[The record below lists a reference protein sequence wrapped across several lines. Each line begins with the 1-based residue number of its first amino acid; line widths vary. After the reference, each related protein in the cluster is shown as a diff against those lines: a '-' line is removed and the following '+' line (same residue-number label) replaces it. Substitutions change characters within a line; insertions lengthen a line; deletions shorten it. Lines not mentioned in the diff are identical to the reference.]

1 MGNVQKRKDDLV
13 RMKNNVPSV
22 YYPAFLNIR
31 DRRCVVIGGGEVAL
45 RKVRALL
52 ECGAQVTVISPA
64 FHPTLVQLAEAG
76 RITPIYREFEPGD
89 LAGALIAITSTDVR
103 EVNQKVAD
111 EARDQ
116 GVLVNVVDSSEQSD
130 FIIPSSFRRGG
141 LSVAI
146 STGGMSPA
154 LARKIR
160 TKLEG
165 IFGEEF
171 ALLLSVI
178 ADVRSALKLKGI
190 VANADAWQKA
200 LDLDLL
206 IGLVQAGQLEE
217 ARAALLSELGAQGG
231 GKEGVRGAGSSLQKG

>member
-1 MGNVQKRKDDLV
+1 MIHSG
-13 RMKNNVPSV
+13 PSF

-45 RKVRALL
+45 RKVRGLL

-64 FHPTLVQLAEAG
+64 FHPTLVELAEGG
-76 RITPIYREFEPGD
+76 RITPVCREFEPGD
-89 LAGALIAITSTDVR
+89 LNRALIAIAATDVR
-103 EVNQKVAD
+103 EVNQKVAE
-111 EARDQ
+111 EARDR

-160 TKLEG
+160 MKLEG

-171 ALLLSVI
+171 APLLSMI
-178 ADVRSALKLKGI
+178 EDVRSALKLKGM

-206 IGLVQAGQLEE
+206 IGLVQAGQLEG
-217 ARAALLSELGAQGG
+217 ARAVLLSELGAQGG
-231 GKEGVRGAGSSLQKG
+231 EKEGVKRTGSSPQKR

>member
-1 MGNVQKRKDDLV
+1 MIHSGQ
-13 RMKNNVPSV
+13 SF

-31 DRRCVVIGGGEVAL
+31 ERRCVVIGGGEVAL
-45 RKVRALL
+45 RKVRGLL

-64 FHPTLVQLAEAG
+64 FHPTLVELAEGG
-76 RITPIYREFEPGD
+76 RITPVYREFEPGD
-89 LAGALIAITSTDVR
+89 LNRALIAIAATDVR
-103 EVNQKVAD
+103 EVNQKVAE
-111 EARDQ
+111 EARDR

-160 TKLEG
+160 MKLEE
-165 IFGEEF
+165 ILGEEF
-171 ALLLSVI
+171 APLLSMI
-178 ADVRSALKLKGI
+178 EDVRSTLKLKGM
-190 VANADAWQKA
+190 VANADAWEKA

-206 IGLVQAGQLEE
+206 IGLVQTGQLEE

-231 GKEGVRGAGSSLQKG
+231 GKGGVKRTGSSPQKR

>member
-1 MGNVQKRKDDLV
+1 MGNLQKGKDDVV
-13 RMKNNVPSV
+13 RVKNSGPSV

-45 RKVRALL
+45 RKVRGLL
-52 ECGAQVTVISPA
+52 EYGARVTVISPA
-64 FHPTLVQLAEAG
+64 FHPALVQLAEA
-76 RITPIYREFEPGD
+76 RKITPVYRKFEQGD
-89 LAGALIAITSTDVR
+89 LAGALIAIAATDDRVINQ
-103 EVNQKVAD
+103 EVSD
-111 EARDQ
+111 EARDH
-116 GVLVNVVDSSEQSD
+116 GVLVNVVDTSEQSD

-171 ALLLSVI
+171 ALLLSMI
-178 ADVRSALKLKGI
+178 EDVRSALKMKGM
-190 VANADAWQKA
+190 VVNADAWQKA
-200 LDLDLL
+200 LNLDLL
-206 IGLVQAGQLEE
+206 IALVQAGQLEE
-217 ARAALLSELGAQGG
+217 ARAALLLELGA
-231 GKEGVRGAGSSLQKG
+231 KEGVRGTGSSLQKR

>member
-1 MGNVQKRKDDLV
+1 
-13 RMKNNVPSV
+13 MKNGGPSV

-31 DRRCVVIGGGEVAL
+31 GRRCVVIGGGGVAL
-45 RKVRALL
+45 RKVRGLL

-64 FHPTLVQLAEAG
+64 FHPTLIQLAEAG
-76 RITPIYREFEPGD
+76 RITPVYREFEPGD
-89 LAGALIAITSTDVR
+89 LAGALIAIAATDVR
-103 EVNQKVAD
+103 AINRKVAE
-111 EARDQ
+111 EARDR
-116 GVLVNVVDSSEQSD
+116 GVLVNVVDSPEQSD

-160 TKLEG
+160 TKLED

-171 ALLLSVI
+171 ALLLSMI
-178 ADVRSALKLKGI
+178 ADVRSALKLKG
-190 VANADAWQKA
+190 VAANADAWQKA

-206 IGLVQAGQLEE
+206 IDLVQAGQLEE
-217 ARAALLSELGAQGG
+217 ARAALLSELEARG
-231 GKEGVRGAGSSLQKG
+231 GKGGVRETESPLLKR

>member
-1 MGNVQKRKDDLV
+1 
-13 RMKNNVPSV
+13 MKNGGPSV

-31 DRRCVVIGGGEVAL
+31 GRRCVVIGGGGVAL
-45 RKVRALL
+45 RKVRGLL

-64 FHPTLVQLAEAG
+64 FHPTLIQLAEAG
-76 RITPIYREFEPGD
+76 RITPVYREFEPVD
-89 LAGALIAITSTDVR
+89 LAGALIAIAATDVR
-103 EVNQKVAD
+103 AINRKVAE
-111 EARDQ
+111 EARDR
-116 GVLVNVVDSSEQSD
+116 GVLVNVVDSPEQSD

-160 TKLEG
+160 TKLED

-171 ALLLSVI
+171 ALLLSMI
-178 ADVRSALKLKGI
+178 ADVRSALKLKG
-190 VANADAWQKA
+190 VAANADAWQKA

-206 IGLVQAGQLEE
+206 IDLVQAGQLEE
-217 ARAALLSELGAQGG
+217 ARAALLSELEARG
-231 GKEGVRGAGSSLQKG
+231 GKGGVRETESPLLKR